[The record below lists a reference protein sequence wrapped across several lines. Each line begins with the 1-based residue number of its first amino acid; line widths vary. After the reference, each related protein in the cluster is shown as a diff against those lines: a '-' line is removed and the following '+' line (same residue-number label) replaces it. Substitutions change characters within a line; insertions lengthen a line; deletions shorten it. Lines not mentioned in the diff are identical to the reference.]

1 MGEELIDD
9 LDKFSST
16 TSDKTGGTMEAII
29 NALNLILS
37 NSQLDQKTELTRNN
51 IIGMVRSL
59 TFSNELFTLY
69 GIDIRKTV
77 LFAINEKLVKTIS
90 LDRQGRNEIIELV
103 RAIRAELQATP
114 LEDLSQKIIYG
125 KR

>member
-9 LDKFSST
+9 LDRFSSNQP
-16 TSDKTGGTMEAII
+16 DKTGGTMEAII

-59 TFSNELFTLY
+59 TFSNELYTLY
-69 GIDIRKTV
+69 GVDIRKTV

-114 LEDLSQKIIYG
+114 LEDLSQKIVYG